1 MPQARGTEVQR
12 YGPRNCPEQT
22 EVLLSMH
29 WHIYQAIK
37 LFCHAESVS
46 GISRNA
52 DVVVFSM
59 QQVVLERQAWYTV
72 LL

>member
-1 MPQARGTEVQR
+1 
-12 YGPRNCPEQT
+12 
-22 EVLLSMH
+22 MH
-29 WHIYQAIK
+29 WNINQAIK

-52 DVVVFSM
+52 DVVVFAM
-59 QQVVLERQAWYTV
+59 QQVVLERKAWYTV